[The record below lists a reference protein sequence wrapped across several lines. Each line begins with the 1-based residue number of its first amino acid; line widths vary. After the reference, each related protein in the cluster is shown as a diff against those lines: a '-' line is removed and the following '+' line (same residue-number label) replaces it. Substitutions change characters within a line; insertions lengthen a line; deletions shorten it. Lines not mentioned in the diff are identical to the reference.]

1 MTQDTE
7 FERGLHHKLTAG
19 RMAMVAIGS
28 TIGTG
33 LLLGSGAA
41 VHIAGPAIVLTYV
54 IGAFLAW
61 IVTNALGELSS
72 AHPAAGSFG
81 VYAELY
87 LNPWAGFV
95 ASYGYWYGVVLSI
108 GAELVAAST
117 YCKYWFP
124 TVPGIVW
131 TVIYAAALL
140 FINFLDV
147 GDFGRFEYWLAMVKV
162 VTIVVFILAGTWLLL
177 GGQIAP
183 QYRVQ
188 GGFLP
193 LGWSSPLLAV
203 SFALFSFFGI
213 EVVAISSGEAR
224 AKNEIARANRIM
236 FALLAFIY
244 IGATAILV
252 GVLPWSR
259 VGVGESPFVTVF
271 VVAGVSA
278 ASTLMNFVVLTA
290 ALSASNA
297 ALYSA
302 SRMLFSLA
310 RHGWAPPAFGRL
322 NKKGSPRL
330 ALLASAIGVPMA
342 LLMERYMTQ
351 SAFLYFI
358 GASLFGGMVA
368 WCVALAAHISFRR
381 QTSPEEL
388 AALPFHAPGGA
399 WLSGLGL
406 AGIMLAVVSTWWVPQ
421 SRITIV
427 SGIPYVVVLTVAYW
441 VVGRRWRTTAISDV
455 PLLR

>member
-1 MTQDTE
+1 
-7 FERGLHHKLTAG
+7 
-19 RMAMVAIGS
+19 MVAIGS

-41 VHIAGPAIVLTYV
+41 VHIAGPAVILTYV
-54 IGAFLAW
+54 VGAFLAW

-95 ASYGYWYGVVLSI
+95 ASYGYWYGVVFSI

-147 GDFGRFEYWLAMVKV
+147 GDYGRFEYWFAMVKV

-177 GGQIAP
+177 GGKIAP

-188 GGFLP
+188 GGFFP
-193 LGWSSPLLAV
+193 HGWSSPLLAV
-203 SFALFSFFGI
+203 SISLFSFFGI
-213 EVVAISSGEAR
+213 EVVSISSGEAR
-224 AKNEIARANRIM
+224 ARNEIIRATKIM

-244 IGATAILV
+244 IGATTILV

-271 VVAGVSA
+271 VVAGVPA

-290 ALSASNA
+290 ALSGSNG

-322 NKKGSPRL
+322 NKAGSPRL
-330 ALLASAIGVPMA
+330 ALLASAIGVPLA
-342 LLMERYMTQ
+342 LVMERYMTQ

-358 GASLFGGMVA
+358 GASLFGGMLA

-381 QTSPEEL
+381 RTSPEEL
-388 AALPFHAPGGA
+388 AGLPFRAPGGA
-399 WLSGLGL
+399 WMSGLGFAGVVL
-406 AGIMLAVVSTWWVPQ
+406 ALGVTWWVPQ
-421 SRITIV
+421 SRITAI
-427 SGIPYVVVLTVAYW
+427 SGVLYLILPTVAYW
-441 VVGRRWRTTAISDV
+441 VVGRRWRSAATPWSPPSRNSRERA
-455 PLLR
+455 

>member
-1 MTQDTE
+1 
-7 FERGLHHKLTAG
+7 
-19 RMAMVAIGS
+19 MVAIGS

-41 VHIAGPAIVLTYV
+41 IHIAGPAVILTYV
-54 IGAFLAW
+54 VGAFLTW
-61 IVTNALGELSS
+61 VVTNALGELSS

-95 ASYGYWYGVVLSI
+95 ASYGYWFGTVLSI
-108 GAELVAAST
+108 GAELLAAST

-124 TVPGIVW
+124 TVPGIIW

-147 GDFGRFEYWLAMVKV
+147 GDYGRFEYWFAMVKV
-162 VTIVVFILAGTWLLL
+162 VTIVVFILAGTLLL
-177 GGQIAP
+177 SGGKIAP

-188 GGFLP
+188 GGLFP
-193 LGWSSPLLAV
+193 HGWSSSLLAV

-224 AKNEIARANRIM
+224 AKNEIVRATKIM

-259 VGVGESPFVTVF
+259 AGVGESPFVTVF
-271 VVAGVSA
+271 VVAGVPA
-278 ASTLMNFVVLTA
+278 APTLMNFVVLTA
-290 ALSASNA
+290 ALSGSNA
-297 ALYSA
+297 ALYAA

-310 RHGWAPPAFGRL
+310 RNGWAPPAFGRL

-342 LLMERYMTQ
+342 LLMERYMSQ

-358 GASLFGGMVA
+358 GASLFGGMLA

-381 QTSPEEL
+381 RTSPKEL
-388 AALPFHAPGGA
+388 AGLPFRAPGGA
-399 WLSGLGL
+399 WLSRLAF
-406 AGIMLAVVSTWWVPQ
+406 AGIVLAVGSTWWVPQ
-421 SRITIV
+421 SRITVI
-427 SGIPYVVVLTVAYW
+427 SGVPYLVLLTVAYW
-441 VVGRRWRTTAISDV
+441 VVGKRWRSAAISK
-455 PLLR
+455 

>member
-1 MTQDTE
+1 MIQGTE
-7 FERGLHHKLTAG
+7 CEHGLHHNLTAG

-41 VHIAGPAIVLTYV
+41 VQIAGPAVIVTYV
-54 IGAFLAW
+54 VGAFLAW
-61 IVTNALGELSS
+61 IVTNALGELSCANPS
-72 AHPAAGSFG
+72 AGSFG

-95 ASYGYWYGVVLSI
+95 SSYGYWYGVVLSI

-124 TVPGIVW
+124 TVPSIVW

-147 GDFGRFEYWLAMVKV
+147 GNFGRFEYWFAMVKV

-177 GGQIAP
+177 GGKIEP
-183 QYRVQ
+183 QYRVN
-188 GGFLP
+188 GGFFP
-193 LGWSSPLLAV
+193 HGWSSPLLAV
-203 SFALFSFFGI
+203 SIALFSFFGV

-224 AKNEIARANRIM
+224 AKNEIVRATKIM
-236 FALLAFIY
+236 FGLLAFIY
-244 IGATAILV
+244 IGATAVLV
-252 GVLPWSR
+252 GVLPWSQA
-259 VGVGESPFVTVF
+259 GVRESPFVTVF
-271 VVAGVSA
+271 VVAGVPA

-290 ALSASNA
+290 ALSGSNA
-297 ALYSA
+297 SLYSA

-322 NKKGSPRL
+322 NKAGSPRL
-330 ALLASAIGVPMA
+330 ALLASAVGVPLA
-342 LLMERYMTQ
+342 LVMERYMTQ

-358 GASLFGGMVA
+358 SASLFGGMLA
-368 WCVALAAHISFRR
+368 WCVALAAHISFRAH
-381 QTSPEEL
+381 TSSDEL
-388 AALPFHAPGGA
+388 AGLPFRAPGGA
-399 WLSGLGL
+399 WMSGLGF
-406 AGIMLAVVSTWWVPQ
+406 AGIVLVIGSTWWVPQ
-421 SRITIV
+421 CRVTVISSV
-427 SGIPYVVVLTVAYW
+427 PYLVLPTVAYW
-441 VVGRRWRTTAISDV
+441 LVGKRWRDAGSSK
-455 PLLR
+455 